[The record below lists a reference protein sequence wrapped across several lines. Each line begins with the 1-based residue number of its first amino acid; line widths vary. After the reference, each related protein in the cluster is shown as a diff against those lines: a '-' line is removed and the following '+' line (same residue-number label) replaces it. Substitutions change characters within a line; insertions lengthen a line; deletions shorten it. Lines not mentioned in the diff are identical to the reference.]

1 MIAIPTLNELYTQ
14 ILADLQAETG
24 ANIPLF
30 GKSYLRAQ
38 AAVQAAKLKIFYVA
52 LSFVQKNT
60 LPDTADSFEL
70 GGTLQRWGLIKLG
83 RLPFAATQGT
93 YTVTVTGTIG
103 AVVPAQTVFKSK
115 DSASSPSKLFI
126 LDTAKTLASS
136 SDTMDLRALEA
147 GLDSKLI
154 IGDTLDSTTPLIN
167 VNKTVTVSVEVIE
180 PRSAETIEQYRSEVI
195 QAFRTEPQGG
205 AGIDY
210 RLWSNGVQ
218 GVKQSYPYATTGSP
232 NEVSVYVEATAV
244 DSADGKGTPTTQT
257 IEDVEDAIEL
267 NPNTSLPIFQRGRR
281 PLGVF
286 QVNVLPIDP
295 LDVEVDI
302 QGYQDLTTEKENTIS
317 AAIADYINAI
327 RPFVA
332 SCDLISERND
342 TISRFGIISV
352 ISQAVPGSVFT
363 DVVLQVDGNAVTSFQ
378 FTLDKIPFKTA
389 YAPIFT

>member
-14 ILADLQAETG
+14 ILADLQAETSTT
-24 ANIPLF
+24 IPVF

-93 YTVTVTGTIG
+93 YTVTVTGSIG
-103 AVVPAQTVFKSK
+103 ATIAAQTIFKSK

-126 LDTAKTLASS
+126 LDNAKTLSATT
-136 SDTMDLRALEA
+136 DTMDLRALEA
-147 GLDSKLI
+147 GLESKLI
-154 IGDTLDSTTPLIN
+154 VGDLLDSTVPLIN
-167 VNKTVTVSVEVIE
+167 VNKTVTVSAEAIE
-180 PRSAETIEQYRSEVI
+180 PRAAETIEQYRTEVI

-210 RLWSNGVQ
+210 RQWSNGVQ
-218 GVKQSYPYATTGSP
+218 GVRQSYPYATTGAP
-232 NEVSVYVEATAV
+232 NEVSVYVEATVA
-244 DSADGKGTPTTQT
+244 DSTDGKGTPTSQL
-257 IEDVEDAIEL
+257 IDDVGDAIEL

-286 QVNVLPIDP
+286 EVNVLPIDP

-302 QGYQDLTTEKENTIS
+302 QGYQDLDATKQATIT
-317 AAIADYINAI
+317 AAVTNYINAI
-327 RPFVA
+327 RPFVV

-342 TISRFGIISV
+342 VISRFGIISV
-352 ISQAVPGSVFT
+352 ISQAVPGSVFN
-363 DVVLQVDGNAVTSFQ
+363 DVVLSVDGTPTASFQ
-378 FTLDKIPFKTA
+378 FTLDKIPYKT
-389 YAPIFT
+389 PTTPTFT